1 MNLETDNPD
10 KGQLLQRSA
19 HHRELLEEE
28 VKLITEKSER
38 IITNA
43 LIIGGALAL
52 TYLLFSNFSGSGKK
66 EKVKAKKA
74 KSKKAKSDVGMVEP
88 DAEVEAEQTQEAGF
102 VSQIGS
108 LLMAQATGF
117 LLSIAREKLVE
128 FLQSQTAKKDNTDEH
143 P

>member
-1 MNLETDNPD
+1 MNLETDNPE

-28 VKLITEKSER
+28 VKLITERSEK

-52 TYLLFSNFSGSGKK
+52 TYFVVSSLSGSGKK
-66 EKVKAKKA
+66 RKSS
-74 KSKKAKSDVGMVEP
+74 SKKIKLVTAA
-88 DAEVEAEQTQEAGF
+88 DAEEDTAEVSEPQEAGF

-108 LLMAQATGF
+108 VLVAQATGL

-128 FLQSQTAKKDNTDEH
+128 FLQSQAAKKDNTHERS
-143 P
+143 

>member
-1 MNLETDNPD
+1 MNLETDNPE

-28 VKLITEKSER
+28 MKTITEKSEK

-52 TYLLFSNFSGSGKK
+52 TYFLVSGFSGSRKK
-66 EKVKAKKA
+66 EKSKAKKI
-74 KSKKAKSDVGMVEP
+74 KLVTSKDDDGS
-88 DAEVEAEQTQEAGF
+88 EVETSLPETPGI
-102 VSQIGS
+102 VSQIGTV
-108 LLMAQATGF
+108 LMAQATGL

-128 FLQSQTAKKDNTDEH
+128 FLQSQTAKKDNTHERS
-143 P
+143 

>member
-1 MNLETDNPD
+1 MNPETDNPE
-10 KGQLLQRSA
+10 KGQLLRRSA

-28 VKLITEKSER
+28 MKAITEKSEK

-52 TYLLFSNFSGSGKK
+52 TYFIVSSLSGSSKK
-66 EKVKAKKA
+66 EKSRAKKI
-74 KSKKAKSDVGMVEP
+74 KLVTSKEED
-88 DAEVEAEQTQEAGF
+88 QTQPETIVAEEPGI

-108 LLMAQATGF
+108 VLVAQATGL

-128 FLQSQTAKKDNTDEH
+128 FLQSQAAKKNTTHE
-143 P
+143 PS

>member
-1 MNLETDNPD
+1 MNLETDNPE

-52 TYLLFSNFSGSGKK
+52 TYLVVRNFSGSGKK
-66 EKVKAKKA
+66 EKVKTTKI
-74 KSKKAKSDVGMVEP
+74 KSKAAVDED
-88 DAEVEAEQTQEAGF
+88 DAEPEVQETQESGF
-102 VSQIGS
+102 VSQFGS
-108 LLMAQATGF
+108 VLMTQVTGF
-117 LLSIAREKLVE
+117 LLAIAREKLVE
-128 FLQSQTAKKDNTDEH
+128 FLHSQTAKKDNTHEH
-143 P
+143 S